1 MCLSTD
7 SQDPSTDLWAFR
19 LLFQLKADRE
29 FERTIAIANG
39 IIADPEK
46 KTTLENA
53 IKPVGQCEDM
63 CPEYERAERIVQ
75 KTVDRCEKVSMID
88 STLAGRDS

>member
-1 MCLSTD
+1 MGSTRLFTSSQDSSTD
-7 SQDPSTDLWAFR
+7 FWAFG
-19 LLFQLKADRE
+19 LLFQLKEDRE
-29 FERTIAIANG
+29 IERQKAIANG

-53 IKPVGQCEDM
+53 IKPVGECEDM

-75 KTVDRCEKVSMID
+75 KTVDRWEKVSMLD
-88 STLAGRDS
+88 LR